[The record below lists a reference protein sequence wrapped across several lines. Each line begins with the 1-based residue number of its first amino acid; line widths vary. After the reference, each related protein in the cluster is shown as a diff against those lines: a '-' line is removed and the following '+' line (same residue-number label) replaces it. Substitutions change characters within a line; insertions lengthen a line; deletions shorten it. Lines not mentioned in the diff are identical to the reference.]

1 MDFSWT
7 ADQLVLKDSIIEFAT
22 TNLNEGLA
30 EREKNGQ
37 FPREAW
43 RKAAEFGLLS
53 LSIPSTYNSS
63 GVDTDLMSAVLA
75 MEALGYGSRD
85 NGLNLAIAAQMW
97 TVQHPI
103 SEFGTED
110 QKQRYLPAMCAGEL
124 IGAHAVT
131 EPEAGSDHLAM
142 QTRAVPV
149 DGGYRLTGRKQ
160 YITLG
165 PIADVALVFATTDP
179 DKGRWGITAFLVD
192 TETPGCVAGPVRE
205 KMGLRTVPMGDLT
218 LTDCFVPESN
228 RLGPEGAGASLSAG
242 ALGIERCFILAT
254 QVGAMG
260 RQLEEA
266 VRFARTRRQFGQPV
280 GKFQSVSNRIA
291 DMKLAL
297 DTSQLLLYKVAWMIR
312 DDQDVTL
319 ESAMLKWLLS
329 EAFVETSLSAIR
341 TQGAAGYLSDNEI
354 ERDLRDAVGGL
365 LYAGTNDIQRNLV
378 ARMLGL

>member
-7 ADQLVLKDSIIEFAT
+7 SDQLALKDSIVEFAAA
-22 TNLNEGLA
+22 NLNEGVA

-43 RKAAEFGLLS
+43 QKAADFGLLS
-53 LSIPSTYNSS
+53 LSVPSEYNSS

-85 NGLNLAIAAQMW
+85 NGLNLAFAAQMW

-110 QKQRYLPAMCAGEL
+110 QKRRYLPAMCAGEL

-131 EPEAGSDHLAM
+131 EAEAGSDHLAM

-149 DGGYRLTGRKQ
+149 EAGYRLTGRKQ

-205 KMGLRTVPMGDLT
+205 KMGLRAVPMGDLT

-260 RQLEEA
+260 RQVEEA

-297 DTSQLLLYKVAWMIR
+297 DTSQLLLYKVAWMIQ

-341 TQGAAGYLSDNEI
+341 TRGAAGYLSENEI